1 MALTAA
7 RSSLRARA
15 GLLGLGLAQGNRGAR
30 AALPLRA
37 FSGGQGSPWSSLE
50 QFGRETMG
58 KASEAASKLGESIP
72 TQGNPVE
79 GLNNLAKASVHELL
93 RAGIPLAAAL
103 LTITRSPGS
112 KLSAAQEEK
121 LAELL
126 PPPAIDA
133 IKSFGDHI
141 PEDPTV
147 VELRRIADC
156 LEKHQAASAGS
167 SGASRAGT
175 STGAPGVYSLGHS
188 VLLAARQPSSP
199 RRAALGCAEV
209 VLRAKLFFGRPS
221 KAEPALSPEQLE
233 ELVTNELLA
242 QDAAESEPLHRLD
255 EFLQVQEMDCSARL
269 FYLMNRTVGLRDEL
283 AKLHSDFMGV
293 AGVYLQL
300 MRHMPE
306 ETVWVWLLATSE
318 ERLTQKVQTYFFRIM
333 ALAVDQH
340 HCLKAI
346 ARDAVLRGV
355 EGWKKLHV
363 DYLAQQW
370 YGFAFGTFN
379 QPGMSAS
386 DGGAASSAQE
396 SFVAGSFWM
405 SKVFRWFD
413 GYAQDL
419 YKAMLELEGAELTSG
434 EGPVRLHHQDEQGSF
449 VTYEFLRR
457 KVFGQWAIDKGLLRG
472 LIRHV
477 WQPGFEATRRL
488 AIGDFGAGGGHYSKW
503 LNETGLVE
511 AFAFDGT
518 HQAAELTDG
527 LVQEVNLV
535 QDLTLWRTFDWVL
548 CLEVGEHVPKQYSST
563 LLSNLKRHAR
573 KGLVMSWSDDWE
585 GIGHVNCLSRP
596 EFIAFVQKSTGFLL
610 DEAAT
615 EVVRGACEIDYIAR
629 PARLNVSR
637 TYRRIVSAVAQ
648 RPRRPREGPGRAF
661 HPRANLCRPNSARA
675 MLVAVLW
682 AAVVSG
688 ATRAPVLVLASA
700 PADAAGCSSA
710 EATEEVLDEVVALQ
724 LTSENQNQVAERLE
738 EGSAGSVESDWA
750 WKRWM
755 PQKHLKQRR
764 SRSGWSRGRG
774 RVAKRWPKAAHRWG
788 RRGRGLR
795 RWRRRALRPR
805 TSTVCLRF
813 SFINALNGQGTITG
827 VVRGLK
833 CSSGSETTSKAEQ
846 VEVLSNTENWNDPP
860 NSGVGN
866 YIGNGYDVARSGDNS
881 WTLDRSCSPT
891 KYRFFA
897 FNKEEANPGPPADAT
912 LLIFSYAPK
921 MGALAYRYPDLYG
934 KDMTE
939 EDYDLTFEQTPCN

>member
-1 MALTAA
+1 MYKLPFL
-7 RSSLRARA
+7 LRNSPPELFNLNLAPRTLLA
-15 GLLGLGLAQGNRGAR
+15 GRTCLRPEGTERMRPWRLLLGALGVAR
-30 AALPLRA
+30 C
-37 FSGGQGSPWSSLE
+37 S
-50 QFGRETMG
+50 
-58 KASEAASKLGESIP
+58 
-72 TQGNPVE
+72 
-79 GLNNLAKASVHELL
+79 
-93 RAGIPLAAAL
+93 
-103 LTITRSPGS
+103 
-112 KLSAAQEEK
+112 
-121 LAELL
+121 
-126 PPPAIDA
+126 
-133 IKSFGDHI
+133 
-141 PEDPTV
+141 
-147 VELRRIADC
+147 
-156 LEKHQAASAGS
+156 QAAPA
-167 SGASRAGT
+167 
-175 STGAPGVYSLGHS
+175 
-188 VLLAARQPSSP
+188 
-199 RRAALGCAEV
+199 
-209 VLRAKLFFGRPS
+209 
-221 KAEPALSPEQLE
+221 AEPALSPEQLE

-242 QDAAESEPLHRLD
+242 QDAAASEPLQRLD

-300 MRHMPE
+300 MQHMPE

-318 ERLTQKVQTYFFRIM
+318 ERLTQKVQSYFFRIM

-370 YGFAFGTFN
+370 YGFAFGTFK
-379 QPGMSAS
+379 QPGMSAG

-396 SFVAGSFWM
+396 SFMAGSFWM

-477 WQPGFEATRRL
+477 WQPDFEETT

-629 PARLNVSR
+629 TL
-637 TYRRIVSAVAQ
+637 AV
-648 RPRRPREGPGRAF
+648 F
-661 HPRANLCRPNSARA
+661 
-675 MLVAVLW
+675 
-682 AAVVSG
+682 
-688 ATRAPVLVLASA
+688 RAPS
-700 PADAAGCSSA
+700 
-710 EATEEVLDEVVALQ
+710 
-724 LTSENQNQVAERLE
+724 
-738 EGSAGSVESDWA
+738 
-750 WKRWM
+750 
-755 PQKHLKQRR
+755 
-764 SRSGWSRGRG
+764 
-774 RVAKRWPKAAHRWG
+774 
-788 RRGRGLR
+788 
-795 RWRRRALRPR
+795 
-805 TSTVCLRF
+805 
-813 SFINALNGQGTITG
+813 
-827 VVRGLK
+827 
-833 CSSGSETTSKAEQ
+833 
-846 VEVLSNTENWNDPP
+846 
-860 NSGVGN
+860 
-866 YIGNGYDVARSGDNS
+866 
-881 WTLDRSCSPT
+881 
-891 KYRFFA
+891 
-897 FNKEEANPGPPADAT
+897 
-912 LLIFSYAPK
+912 
-921 MGALAYRYPDLYG
+921 
-934 KDMTE
+934 
-939 EDYDLTFEQTPCN
+939 